1 MFLRP
6 FLLSAALALSAL
18 PALAETAIA
27 PEVSPPGD
35 IPDNQAFIPFAGQ
48 GFTVKVPEGWAQ
60 SVAGDTT
67 TFADKFNTI
76 RVILLP
82 DPGAKGPEAG
92 KDALIAALSQGRAV
106 TVTKSSVIKTA
117 AGPALHVAFDS
128 NSEPDPVTTK
138 QLRQENEAYVWGK
151 GGHMV
156 ELILSAPKGADNV
169 DSWRLI
175 SSSFRWK

>member
-1 MFLRP
+1 MTP
-6 FLLSAALALSAL
+6 KTLLCAAALALCSL

-60 SVAGDTT
+60 SAAGDAT

-76 RVILLP
+76 HVMLLP

-92 KDALIAALSQGRAV
+92 KDALVADLSKGRAV
-106 TVTKSSVIKTA
+106 AIKDTAMVKTA

-128 NSEPDPVTTK
+128 NSDPDPVTTK

-151 GGHMV
+151 GDHMV

-169 DSWRLI
+169 DSWHLI